1 LNWNNQKDKIDP
13 EKETLKTIEI
23 PQNYSENLK
32 NSTVFFVFFCF
43 VFFFN
48 PKIFFCQSLQYLVD
62 VAH

>member
-32 NSTVFFVFFCF
+32 NSTVFFVFF
-43 VFFFN
+43 VFFLIPKSFFVNRFN
-48 PKIFFCQSLQYLVD
+48 IL
-62 VAH
+62 

>member
-32 NSTVFFVFFCF
+32 NSTVFFVFF
-43 VFFFN
+43 FFN
-48 PKIFFCQSLQYLVD
+48 PKIFFCQPLQYLVD